1 MKEQFSNEEHEG
13 AILTHYILRNKE
25 LRFEHFNVLLLP
37 QNSFL
42 QNKKMYGSMELGL
55 QGCWQNRVNYDD
67 GIQKMH
73 KADQLLL
80 LPF

>member
-1 MKEQFSNEEHEG
+1 MINSPHEHEGAIFLMKNMKEQFSNEEHEG
-13 AILTHYILRNKE
+13 AILTHYILRSKE

-55 QGCWQNRVNYDD
+55 QGC
-67 GIQKMH
+67 
-73 KADQLLL
+73 
-80 LPF
+80 